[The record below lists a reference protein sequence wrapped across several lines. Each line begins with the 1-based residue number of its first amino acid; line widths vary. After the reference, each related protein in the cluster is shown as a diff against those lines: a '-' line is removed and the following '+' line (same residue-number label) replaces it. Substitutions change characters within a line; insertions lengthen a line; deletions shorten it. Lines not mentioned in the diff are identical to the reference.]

1 METQSAKISVYYECV
16 RCGYQTDIKS
26 RMERHYV
33 KTNICKWKDDETKNK
48 YKLDHEIYI
57 ECMKKKYRNA
67 DIIFDHF
74 SQKQEES
81 KSDEEKEEYK
91 CNYCDRKSSNK
102 YNIKLHEK
110 SCKVGK
116 IIESKKNK
124 TESLQMITNDSEIDL
139 DETKSDSVSN
149 IEYTP
154 LLCRFFEAMDISHIS
169 EEKHVQIM
177 MFSSYEKI
185 FTDILKNERNMN
197 FYISL
202 DSSVM
207 MIYKNE
213 INDVKKIP
221 LAMGYSQICKNIHRY
236 LINRIE
242 MMKSS
247 SKYNLESLKFHEKQI
262 AKINKL
268 YRFDED
274 YKDQF
279 MHFLLDFCKE
289 KKSMIFAQF
298 TQNYTMN
305 KEQLSK

>member
-1 METQSAKISVYYECV
+1 MEVQSAKISVYYECG

-26 RMERHYV
+26 RMEKHYV
-33 KTNICKWKDDETKNK
+33 KKNICKWKDDETKNK
-48 YKLDHEIYI
+48 YKSDHEIYI

-67 DIIFDHF
+67 DIIFNYF

-91 CNYCDRKSSNK
+91 CNYCDRKWNNK

-116 IIESKKNK
+116 IIESKKNE
-124 TESLQMITNDSEIDL
+124 TESLQMITNDSEID
-139 DETKSDSVSN
+139 SDSVST

-169 EEKHVQIM
+169 EEKHVHIM
-177 MFSSYEKI
+177 IFSSYEKI
-185 FTDILKNERNMN
+185 FTEILKNERNMN

-221 LAMGYSQICKNIHRY
+221 LVMGYSQICMNIHRY
-236 LINRIE
+236 LISKIE
-242 MMKSS
+242 MMKGSS
-247 SKYNLESLKFHEKQI
+247 EYNLEILKSYEKQFV
-262 AKINKL
+262 KMNKL
-268 YRFDED
+268 HRFDED
-274 YKDQF
+274 YKNKF

-289 KKSMIFAQF
+289 KKSMIFARF
-298 TQNYTMN
+298 TQNFAMN
-305 KEQLSK
+305 QEQLSK